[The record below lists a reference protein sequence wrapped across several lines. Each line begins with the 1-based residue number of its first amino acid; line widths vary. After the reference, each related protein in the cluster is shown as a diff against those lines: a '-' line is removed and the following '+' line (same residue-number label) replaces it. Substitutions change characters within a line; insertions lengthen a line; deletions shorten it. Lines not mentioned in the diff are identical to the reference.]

1 MMTGELVQAMFE
13 LQDASI
19 APAQASAVAATL
31 RAQLATANKAFAK
44 LPFEAEPAA
53 YLIAQDEAAQ

>member
-1 MMTGELVQAMFE
+1 MMTAELVQAMFE

-19 APAQASAVAATL
+19 APERAAAVAATL
-31 RAQLATANKAFAK
+31 QAQLATANKAFAK

-53 YLIAQDEAAQ
+53 YLSARNEAAR